1 MRSFRL
7 SSVAYGNATG
17 ARSVPARFMALLVAF
32 LLALSIGTA
41 AEAQS
46 YRFTSVVVEG
56 NQNIDDAT
64 VVGFAR
70 IARSRAMSA
79 GELNAAFQR
88 VAGSGFFRNVE
99 FEPRGNRL
107 LIRVEEYPI
116 INRVNFEGNRRIDD
130 DEMRALVQSRP
141 GAVYSP
147 SQVEAD
153 AIAIAEAYAEQGRL
167 AARITPRLIER
178 GSGRVDVA
186 FEVVEGR
193 MVEFDR
199 IGFVGNRSFSDRRL
213 RNAIE
218 AAQAGFASVLFRSDN
233 FNASRIARDRQRL
246 QDFYRSR
253 GFPDAQVTS
262 AVTELARERDSAF
275 VTFTIREG
283 QQYRFGRINVVS
295 EIADIDVAPY
305 QAAVRVRSGSLFTPE
320 QMERLI
326 EQVERVGHLSGQRFV
341 RAEPRLSRNERDQTI
356 DVTLALVRGDRVFIE
371 RIDIGGN
378 VTTQDNV
385 IRRQFHVAEGDPLN
399 PREIREAAARIRRL
413 GYFSQVNE
421 RIRGGSTPDQAVVDV
436 QVEETT
442 TGSLGFGLSYG
453 ANEGF
458 GGNVSFSESNFLGR
472 GQRVSFELS
481 TVRNARTFDFSF
493 TEPAFMDRELS
504 LGLRLGYRT
513 STAGGATRF
522 GTRDLQFS
530 PTIGFPV
537 SRYGRVS
544 LRATLR
550 RDEILLSAD
559 PTPPLADRLVG
570 DDGRFNTT
578 SLGLTYSFDTRGR
591 GADPDRG
598 FVLRF
603 SPEVA
608 GTPGDRRWARATVL
622 AGYQQRIL
630 NGDVVL
636 RAEAEAGAVVHSDR
650 SRINERFA
658 LTSDQMRGFRPY
670 GIGPRGFTEDGDGN
684 RTYSDGLGGNF
695 FAVARFEAEFPIG
708 LPQDYNITGGAFIDV
723 GSLWG
728 IDDPGLFVE
737 DSRSIRAAAGVSVF
751 WDSPFGP
758 LRFNFSRPLMR
769 EDYDRPQ
776 NFDLTLST
784 RF

>member
-1 MRSFRL
+1 M
-7 SSVAYGNATG
+7 T
-17 ARSVPARFMALLVAF
+17 ARFIAFLVAA
-32 LLALSIGTA
+32 LLALSVGTM

-56 NQNIDDAT
+56 NQNVDDET

-70 IARSRAMSA
+70 IARTRSMSA

-107 LIRVEEYPI
+107 VIRVEEYPI

-147 SQVEAD
+147 AQVEAD
-153 AIAIAEAYAEQGRL
+153 ATAIAEAYAEQGRL
-167 AARITPRLIER
+167 AARITPQLIER
-178 GSGRVDVA
+178 DGGRVDVA

-199 IGFVGNRSFSDRRL
+199 ISFVGNRSFSDRRL

-218 AAQAGFASVLFRSDN
+218 AAQAGPLSVLFRADN
-233 FNASRIARDRQRL
+233 YNEARIARDRQRL

-262 AVTELARERDSAF
+262 AVTELARERDSVF

-295 EIADIDVAPY
+295 EIAGIEPEPY
-305 QAAVRVRSGSLFTPE
+305 RSAVRVRSGTLFTPS
-320 QMERLI
+320 QMENLI
-326 EQVERVGHLSGQRFV
+326 EQLERVGHQSGQRFV
-341 RAEPRLSRNERDQTI
+341 RAEPRLERNERDQTI
-356 DVTLALVRGDRVFIE
+356 DVTMALVRGDRVFIE

-421 RIRGGSTPDQAVVDV
+421 RIRSGSSPDQAVVDV

-442 TGSLGFGLSYG
+442 TGSLGFGVSYS
-453 ANEGF
+453 ATEGF

-481 TVRNARTFDFSF
+481 TMQSARTLDFSF
-493 TEPAFMDRELS
+493 TEPAFMDRDLS
-504 LGLRLGYRT
+504 LGLQLGYRT
-513 STAGGATRF
+513 STAFGPRRF
-522 GTRDLQFS
+522 GTTELRFS
-530 PTIGFPV
+530 PSIGFPV
-537 SRYGRVS
+537 SRYGR
-544 LRATLR
+544 LRLQGTLL
-550 RDEILLSAD
+550 RDEID
-559 PTPPLADRLVG
+559 PVAGVSDRLD
-570 DDGRFNTT
+570 DDGGWRNTT
-578 SLGLTYSFDTRGR
+578 SVGLTYSFDTRGR

-608 GTPGDRRWARATVL
+608 GAPGDRQWARATVL
-622 AGYQQRIL
+622 AGYQQRIF

-636 RAEAEAGAVVHSDR
+636 RAEAEAGAAVHSGS
-650 SRINERFA
+650 SRITERFV
-658 LTSDQMRGFRPY
+658 LNSDQMRGFQPY
-670 GIGPRGFTEDGDGN
+670 GIGPVGDGPGGE
-684 RTYSDGLGGNF
+684 SVGLGGNY
-695 FAVARFEAEFPIG
+695 FAVARFEAEFPLG

-728 IDDPGLFVE
+728 IDNPTADVV
-737 DSRSIRAAAGVSVF
+737 DSRSIRAAAGVSIF

-758 LRFNFSRPLMR
+758 LRFNFSRPLLR
-769 EDYDRPQ
+769 EAYDRPQ